1 MAGLSPSLKDSLNSA
16 IKKARE
22 PITPAQFE
30 NFCNWV
36 LSMGLPAPF
45 SPDGVTFG
53 DYSAVRAVITQRQK
67 CANCDGNFDACDSK
81 TLYIQNDIYRI
92 MTVPCPTKNARRLI
106 KLANVPAKFAK
117 CRFEDFKV
125 RALTEEDLLFI
136 NDAVRGKRG
145 LYIYGAVGT
154 GKSMLS
160 SIIINERAFDN
171 RRSHFYTVTDML
183 ADLGDYDNPERRNE
197 KLLRVKH
204 TPCLVIDDIGA
215 EYVTKW
221 VSNTLFNI
229 LDFRYREGL
238 QTIYNS
244 NFPLDKLCARY
255 EGIMGD
261 RIARRIYDTSN
272 SILVI

>member
-1 MAGLSPSLKDSLNSA
+1 MNPSLKELLSSA

-22 PITPAQFE
+22 PITPVQFGE
-30 NFCNWV
+30 FRNW
-36 LSMGLPAPF
+36 LLDLDLPAPF
-45 SPDGVTFG
+45 SRDAVSYG
-53 DYSAVRAVITQRQK
+53 DYSAVRAVINQRQK
-67 CANCDGNFDACDSK
+67 CAGCKGDIDACDAK
-81 TLYIQNDIYRI
+81 MLYIQNDMYRI
-92 MTVPCPTKNARRLI
+92 MTVPCPVKNARRLI
-106 KLANVPAKFAK
+106 KLANVPTKFAK
-117 CRFEDFKV
+117 CRFSDFKV
-125 RALTEEDLLFI
+125 RALTEEDLIFI
-136 NDAVRGKRG
+136 SDAVRGKRG

-183 ADLGDYDNPERRNE
+183 ADLNDYDNPERRSE
-197 KLLRVKH
+197 KLQRVKH

-221 VSNTLFNI
+221 VSTTLFNI

-244 NFPLDKLCARY
+244 NFPLDKLCTRY
-255 EGIMGD
+255 EGVMGD

-272 SILVI
+272 AILVV